1 MSNATEYEL
10 PSAFTVSLKAG
21 SLDRKLEQENQQ
33 LAMVLHE
40 LFIRTEALRT
50 FENVEIRERQ
60 PHHYRAALYFAAVA
74 RSKARDT
81 LRGLGYPV

>member
-1 MSNATEYEL
+1 MSNATEYEV

-21 SLDRKLEQENQQ
+21 SLDHNLEQENRQ

-50 FENVEIRERQ
+50 FENVQVMERQ
-60 PHHYRAALYFAAVA
+60 SHHYRAALYFAAVA